1 MLGGKYFTLYI
12 TDLTPRLTVKDR
24 SYEVNDVGF
33 RSRGLTPMPSKNPSR
48 RKPRVPAA
56 GYDKVCII
64 ILTDRTYVNMLYGD
78 TMRSKVP
85 GWPWTPKTKNYL
97 SSNDVQLVGLHLKG
111 GREAGYKPIRRRELV
126 ATHRGP

>member
-12 TDLTPRLTVKDR
+12 TDLTPRLGKDR

-85 GWPWTPKTKNYL
+85 GWPRNPKTKIMPE
-97 SSNDVQLVGLHLKG
+97 QL
-111 GREAGYKPIRRRELV
+111 LV
-126 ATHRGP
+126 VCRVPATKA